1 MVSEYLKIY
10 FSCHP
15 EELPKDPQ
23 KAFELMS
30 QLHKKYKNIFI
41 DDMKTKSGKF
51 VNKFMDDD
59 KDTYLW
65 EYIGICMINIGR
77 ES

>member
-1 MVSEYLKIY
+1 LDKDLMVSEYLKIY

-51 VNKFMDDD
+51 VEKFMDDD
-59 KDTYLW
+59 KDTY
-65 EYIGICMINIGR
+65 Y
-77 ES
+77 